1 MDACLIHDAAR
12 PERVMSDVVSIADLM
27 RPSNY
32 LAAKGQPGEGAAA
45 KEELLGGPGRGPTL
59 LARQATCIFL
69 TMRQTMT
76 TTTTTCNMGPQ
87 PQPQARYPIPQ
98 TERNPN
104 PTPITAPALACG
116 RGGRLRGGLG
126 QRQASKQAAKRHIST
141 ASQQRRVHQSICS
154 SVTVDCARC
163 ERRHGTVGQ
172 KQVIMRRNLNQF

>member
-32 LAAKGQPGEGAAA
+32 LAAKGVGTAA
-45 KEELLGGPGRGPTL
+45 KEELLRGPGRGPTL

-76 TTTTTCNMGPQ
+76 TTTTTCNMGPPAPATGPIPHTPNRTQ
-87 PQPQARYPIPQ
+87 PQS
-98 TERNPN
+98 NPDHG
-104 PTPITAPALACG
+104 TCLG
-116 RGGRLRGGLG
+116 LRRRVELEGGKG

-172 KQVIMRRNLNQF
+172 KQVIMGRNLNQF